1 MDREIEVIT
10 HQSAF
15 DFESIHLDDP
25 TPLTGSTGFY
35 FTPISIKDGKSLC
48 LQLPTSV
55 TKQGIVSVKQN
66 IKYTDLMFDRSEH
79 DELMR
84 WVEQLEYRCQDLID
98 EKKELWFQT
107 EITRDDIE
115 TMMTQITRLYK
126 SGKHMLMRVLIDVN
140 KTGSISKCIAYDK
153 NQIGFD
159 LETLEANKEI
169 IPLIM
174 IEGVKFSSRSFEI
187 VLKLVQVM
195 VLDETV
201 VKKTNCLIK
210 PVIEAAEPAPARAA
224 ALAPAPAKAPVPAPA
239 KAPAPADTLKVVEES
254 APAPSPIIVK
264 DPTNA
269 AAAAAADTIKVAET
283 SKIGITPLAESTL
296 NPNNEKNANNNEI
309 QEIIIEA
316 DNIHLEPITLRKPN
330 EVYYEVYK
338 KARDKAKKYRLLSL
352 EAYLESKQIKTKY
365 MLEDINDSD
374 DDELFEQSINT
385 IGENDN

>member
-1 MDREIEVIT
+1 
-10 HQSAF
+10 
-15 DFESIHLDDP
+15 
-25 TPLTGSTGFY
+25 
-35 FTPISIKDGKSLC
+35 
-48 LQLPTSV
+48 
-55 TKQGIVSVKQN
+55 
-66 IKYTDLMFDRSEH
+66 
-79 DELMR
+79 
-84 WVEQLEYRCQDLID
+84 
-98 EKKELWFQT
+98 
-107 EITRDDIE
+107 
-115 TMMTQITRLYK
+115 
-126 SGKHMLMRVLIDVN
+126 MLMRVLIDVN

-210 PVIEAAEPAPARAA
+210 PVIEAA
-224 ALAPAPAKAPVPAPA
+224 APAPAK
-239 KAPAPADTLKVVEES
+239 APADTLKVVEES

-264 DPTNA
+264 DPTNTAAAAA

>member
-210 PVIEAAEPAPARAA
+210 PVIEAA
-224 ALAPAPAKAPVPAPA
+224 APAPALAAPAPA
-239 KAPAPADTLKVVEES
+239 LAAPAPAPAPALAKAPADTLKVVEES

-264 DPTNA
+264 DPTN
-269 AAAAAADTIKVAET
+269 AAAAADTIKVAET

>member
-35 FTPISIKDGKSLC
+35 FTPISLKDGKSLC

-210 PVIEAAEPAPARAA
+210 PVIEAA
-224 ALAPAPAKAPVPAPA
+224 APAPALAAPA
-239 KAPAPADTLKVVEES
+239 LAAPADTLKVVEES

-264 DPTNA
+264 DPTNAA